1 MENAIGNDINKLGNP
16 QENMQMMNKASSQ
29 VIKEGIKKAH
39 PHLSDNQAEKA
50 SEQLMSNNNNGKVK
64 VGDTEVSIADFAYAV
79 ALSIQTI
86 NSETSPQEEFYRW
99 IDDAKSVISE
109 MTDSNI
115 TEADLKHRE
124 EFLADMDQREVE
136 IKTCLSLYE
145 TAAFSGSA
153 RVREQAQK
161 QLDFLR
167 MKYAKLLELRSAVK
181 NSTKSRIQVILE
193 PKVQEDEYIRGKLY
207 IMALHY
213 MRRGLDVPMRIKLRL
228 GMIGG
233 VRFDQ
238 SIVGILLD
246 EEERP
251 KRTKEDIIS
260 RINILRGRQ
269 DPSYS
274 TKSNTKGMHF
284 SSERF
289 NRLVAKYNSN
299 TNF

>member
-1 MENAIGNDINKLGNP
+1 MENVIDNDISKPVNS
-16 QENMQMMNKASSQ
+16 QENVQMMSKVSSQ
-29 VIKEGIKKAH
+29 VVKEGIKKVH
-39 PHLSDNQAEKA
+39 PHLLDKQVEKA
-50 SEQLMSNNNNGKVK
+50 SEQLMSNNSNGKVK
-64 VGDTEVSIADFAYAV
+64 VGDAEVSVADFAYAV

-109 MTDSNI
+109 MTDNNI

-124 EFLADMDQREVE
+124 DFLADMDQREVE

-145 TAAFSGSA
+145 SAAFSGSA

-161 QLDFLR
+161 QLEFLR

-181 NSTKSRIQVILE
+181 NSTKSRIQVMLE

-228 GMIGG
+228 GL
-233 VRFDQ
+233 VANVQFDQ
-238 SIVGILLD
+238 GFGTILK
-246 EEERP
+246 EKNKQPE
-251 KRTKEDIIS
+251 RTKEDIIS

-269 DPSYS
+269 APSCGA
-274 TKSNTKGMHF
+274 KSNTKGMHF
-284 SSERF
+284 SSVRF
-289 NRLVAKYNSN
+289 NRLMAKYDSK

>member
-1 MENAIGNDINKLGNP
+1 MENAIDNDINRLRNP
-16 QENMQMMNKASSQ
+16 QENVQMMSKASSQ
-29 VIKEGIKKAH
+29 TVKEGIKKAH
-39 PHLSDNQAEKA
+39 PHLSDKQAEKA

-64 VGDTEVSIADFAYAV
+64 VGDTEVSVADFAYAV

-99 IDDAKSVISE
+99 IDDAKLVISE
-109 MTDSNI
+109 MTDNNI
-115 TEADLKHRE
+115 TESDLKHRE

-161 QLDFLR
+161 QLEFLR

-181 NSTKSRIQVILE
+181 NSTKSRMQVILE
-193 PKVQEDEYIRGKLY
+193 PKVQEDEHIRGKLY

-228 GMIGG
+228 GL
-233 VRFDQ
+233 VSNVQFDQ
-238 SIVGILLD
+238 GFGAILRD
-246 EEERP
+246 KDKQQE
-251 KRTKEDIIS
+251 RTKEDIIS
-260 RINILRGRQ
+260 RINVLRGRQ
-269 DPSYS
+269 APGYS
-274 TKSNTKGMHF
+274 TKSDNKGMHF

-289 NRLVAKYNSN
+289 NSLVAKYNSR

>member
-1 MENAIGNDINKLGNP
+1 MENAIDNDINKLGNP
-16 QENMQMMNKASSQ
+16 QENMQMMSKASSQ

-50 SEQLMSNNNNGKVK
+50 SEQLMSTNNNGKVK
-64 VGDTEVSIADFAYAV
+64 VGDTEVSVADFAYSV

-99 IDDAKSVISE
+99 IDDAKLVISE

-145 TAAFSGSA
+145 TAAYSGSS
-153 RVREQAQK
+153 RIREQAQK
-161 QLDFLR
+161 QLEFLR

-181 NSTKSRIQVILE
+181 SSTKSRMQVILD
-193 PKVQEDEYIRGKLY
+193 PKVQEDEHIRGKLY

-213 MRRGLDVPMRIKLRL
+213 MKRGLDIPMRIKLRL
-228 GMIGG
+228 GMMHG
-233 VRFDQ
+233 VQFEA
-238 SIVGILLD
+238 SVAGILID
-246 EEERP
+246 VEKHPE
-251 KRTKEDIIS
+251 RTKEDIIS

-274 TKSNTKGMHF
+274 SKSDNKRMHF

-289 NRLVAKYNSN
+289 NSLVAKYNSN
-299 TNF
+299 VRF

>member
-1 MENAIGNDINKLGNP
+1 MENAIGNDINRLENP
-16 QENMQMMNKASSQ
+16 QENVQMMNKVSSQ
-29 VIKEGIKKAH
+29 VIKEGIKKSH
-39 PHLSDNQAEKA
+39 PHLSDSQTEKA
-50 SEQLMSNNNNGKVK
+50 SEQLMSNNNNGKIK
-64 VGDTEVSIADFAYAV
+64 VGDTEISVADFAYAV

-145 TAAFSGSA
+145 TAALSGSP

-167 MKYAKLLELRSAVK
+167 RKYAKLLELRSAVK
-181 NSTKSRIQVILE
+181 NSTKSRIQVMLE
-193 PKVQEDEYIRGKLY
+193 PQVQEDEYIRGKLY

-228 GMIGG
+228 GL
-233 VRFDQ
+233 VSNVQFDQ
-238 SIVGILLD
+238 GFGAVLRD
-246 EEERP
+246 KDNHQ

-274 TKSNTKGMHF
+274 TKLDNKGMHF

-289 NRLVAKYNSN
+289 NRLVAKYNYK